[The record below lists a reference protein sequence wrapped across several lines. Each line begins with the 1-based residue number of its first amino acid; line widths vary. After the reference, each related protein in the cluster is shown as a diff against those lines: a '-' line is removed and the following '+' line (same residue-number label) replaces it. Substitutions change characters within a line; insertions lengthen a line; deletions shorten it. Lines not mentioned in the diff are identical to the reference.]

1 MAEVWVAA
9 AATVA
14 GAAISAYGASEDAKD
29 KNKSD
34 KMNSELEFQRE
45 AWLNQQA
52 RKYQLEDRRYVEDS
66 IGGFRGFAP
75 ESSRT
80 FNGQPVQAPT
90 PTETTG
96 LADWDPNVRGAIAQN
111 AAPLVDQFADP
122 RKQNGY

>member
-9 AATVA
+9 GAVVA

-34 KMNSELEFQRE
+34 KLNSELGFQRE

-52 RKYQLEDRRYVEDS
+52 RKYQLEDRRYVEVS

-80 FNGQPVQAPT
+80 FNGQPVQAPIFM
-90 PTETTG
+90 ETTG

>member
-9 AATVA
+9 SAVVA

-45 AWLNQQA
+45 AWLNQQK

-80 FNGQPVQAPT
+80 FNDQPVQAPT